1 MILQFLQKLCHY
13 ATDRPYVGG
22 RAIVFLD
29 KNYLRWS
36 IPSGDN
42 VVRKAPLMMY
52 PSLLMMLVQH
62 ILNLGLRL
70 LLSHVGQAFCLP
82 VLINFKQLVFDVRL
96 DIERI

>member
-1 MILQFLQKLCHY
+1 
-13 ATDRPYVGG
+13 
-22 RAIVFLD
+22 
-29 KNYLRWS
+29 
-36 IPSGDN
+36 
-42 VVRKAPLMMY
+42 MMY